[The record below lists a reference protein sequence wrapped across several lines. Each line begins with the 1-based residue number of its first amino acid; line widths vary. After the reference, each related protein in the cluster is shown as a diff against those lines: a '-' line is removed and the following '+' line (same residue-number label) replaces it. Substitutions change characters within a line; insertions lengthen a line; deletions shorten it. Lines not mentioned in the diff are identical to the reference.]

1 LGFLVNSET
10 RHREEL
16 QPNLLERFDVEFGRR
31 ACEFILEQR
40 NETSLALLELVRPPA
55 LVATPATEHRAGQS
69 SLRLLKLTS

>member
-1 LGFLVNSET
+1 MWNLGK
-10 RHREEL
+10 
-16 QPNLLERFDVEFGRR
+16 
-31 ACEFILEQR
+31 R